1 MYSKEQLQHLK
12 KLIRFKKLQEDSFNP
27 QWNQV
32 NYNHNTRWY
41 NFERVPQNNLLYMG
55 SRELDHKNLKNSF
68 LASEKTSKLGK
79 QEVSDMVV
87 EASSTFSRNGSV
99 RTSKRSVRSHSRQ
112 SSLAGDVSDGHIST
126 SG

>member
-55 SRELDHKNLKNSF
+55 SRELNHKNLK
-68 LASEKTSKLGK
+68 
-79 QEVSDMVV
+79 
-87 EASSTFSRNGSV
+87 TFSKN
-99 RTSKRSVRSHSRQ
+99 HF
-112 SSLAGDVSDGHIST
+112 
-126 SG
+126 

>member
-1 MYSKEQLQHLK
+1 MYSKEQLLHLK
-12 KLIRFKKLQEDSFNP
+12 KLIKFKKLQDDSFNP

-32 NYNHNTRWY
+32 QYFQKFFE
-41 NFERVPQNNLLYMG
+41 NFTNR
-55 SRELDHKNLKNSF
+55 LKFSISF
-68 LASEKTSKLGK
+68 PANEKTSKLGK

>member
-1 MYSKEQLQHLK
+1 MC
-12 KLIRFKKLQEDSFNP
+12 FKLQNRLLDEFSRKSGAYFE
-27 QWNQV
+27 
-32 NYNHNTRWY
+32 NTPIWVKGV
-41 NFERVPQNNLLYMG
+41 FENLSLC
-55 SRELDHKNLKNSF
+55 KNTFSISIS
-68 LASEKTSKLGK
+68 ASEKTSKLGK

>member
-1 MYSKEQLQHLK
+1 MRARIITNIDLGIIQPNTARPWSPSLGQLKPQLIK
-12 KLIRFKKLQEDSFNP
+12 KS
-27 QWNQV
+27 
-32 NYNHNTRWY
+32 
-41 NFERVPQNNLLYMG
+41 
-55 SRELDHKNLKNSF
+55 
-68 LASEKTSKLGK
+68 LAEKTAKLGK

-112 SSLAGDVSDGHIST
+112 SSLAGDGISDGHIST